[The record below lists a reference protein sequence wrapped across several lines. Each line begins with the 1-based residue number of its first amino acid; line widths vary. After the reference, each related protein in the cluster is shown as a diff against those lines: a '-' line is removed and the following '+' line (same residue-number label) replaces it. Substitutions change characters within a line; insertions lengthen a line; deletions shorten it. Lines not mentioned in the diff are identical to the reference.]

1 MDRWNNFQRCYNK
14 ECIPEC
20 PKSLALI
27 YAATKVFQKTLSTK
41 WLSTSPVK
49 GRVLAHST
57 SLWKDLLSSVTNA
70 PLIEAV
76 DLSGKLLQDG
86 SSALGKLLTV
96 ADMFECELTNYS
108 MQESAAPP
116 AVDASTSPVL
126 ARIAAMQL
134 GQSTFGS
141 LFEFALTCLRLPD
154 PTQGGRSE
162 QGLVQADANLGM
174 DRTSLSSPDQ

>member
-1 MDRWNNFQRCYNK
+1 MDQWNNFQRCYNK

-27 YAATKVFQKTLSTK
+27 YAATLVFQNTQLGTI
-41 WLSTSPVK
+41 PIK
-49 GRVLAHST
+49 GRVFTHSIA
-57 SLWKDLLSSVTNA
+57 LWKDLLSSVTNA
-70 PLIEAV
+70 SLINAV

-96 ADMFECELTNYS
+96 AEMFECELINYS

-134 GQSTFGS
+134 GQSTLGS
-141 LFEFALTCLRLPD
+141 LFEVSLASIDKALKTIVSFGIIVAVLAILMVGL
-154 PTQGGRSE
+154 GGE
-162 QGLVQADANLGM
+162 EV
-174 DRTSLSSPDQ
+174 SLLYLT